1 MTLQVLPQD
10 VVLYAL
16 LDRVLKTV
24 FTTAFGRAL
33 PVR

>member
-1 MTLQVLPQD
+1 MTLQVFPQD

-16 LDRVLKTV
+16 FDRVPEAV
-24 FTTAFGRAL
+24 FATAFGRVS

>member
-24 FTTAFGRAL
+24 FTIVCARAL